1 MIKLYLLL
9 TVNLFTI
16 CFCATASAQKVPA
29 ETYIDFNKNGR
40 MDVYEDPSADVE
52 DRIENLLAQMTL
64 DEKTCQMVTLY
75 GYLRV
80 LQDDLP
86 TPEWKTKLWKD
97 GIGAIDEHL
106 NGFRG
111 WGLPVYESPYL

>member
-1 MIKLYLLL
+1 
-9 TVNLFTI
+9 
-16 CFCATASAQKVPA
+16 
-29 ETYIDFNKNGR
+29 

-86 TPEWKTKLWKD
+86 TPEWKPSSGKT
-97 GIGAIDEHL
+97 E
-106 NGFRG
+106 
-111 WGLPVYESPYL
+111 

>member
-9 TVNLFTI
+9 TVNLCTI
-16 CFCATASAQKVPA
+16 CFCMAAFAQKVPDG
-29 ETYIDFNKNGR
+29 TYIDFNKNGR

-52 DRIENLLAQMTL
+52 DRVENLLAQMTL

-111 WGLPVYESPYL
+111 L